1 MWDYSEKVL
10 ELFYHPKNQG
20 AMDPSSEPGVR
31 VVVGEVG
38 SITCGDALRLYLKVD
53 EASERILAASFQT
66 FGCTSA
72 IASSSAL
79 TELITGLTLDEAL
92 RIDNRQIADY
102 LGGLPPAKMHC
113 SVMGQEALE
122 AAIYS
127 YRGLPLP
134 DHTDDDS
141 ALVCSCFGVSEQKI
155 RRLIRENRLTS
166 VEEVTA
172 YSKAGGGCGSCLAQI
187 EDLIAAVLA
196 ETDTIPSEDSRNS
209 KGNSQNQTE
218 PSPAAPPPVSATATP
233 PPLTTLQKIAR
244 IQAVLDEEVRPLL
257 LADGGDVELYD
268 LEGDQVW
275 VRLKGSCTTC
285 PSQQNTLRLLIETR
299 LQEQVW
305 PTLTVH
311 AL

>member
-92 RIDNRQIADY
+92 QIDNRQIADY

-155 RRLIRENRLTS
+155 RRLIRENHLTS
-166 VEEVTA
+166 AEEVTA

-196 ETDTIPSEDSRNS
+196 ETDATPSEDSRNS

-218 PSPAAPPPVSATATP
+218 PSPAAPPP
-233 PPLTTLQKIAR
+233 LTTLQKIAR
-244 IQAVLDEEVRPLL
+244 IQAVLEEEVRPLL

-275 VRLKGSCTTC
+275 VRLKGSCAAC

>member
-196 ETDTIPSEDSRNS
+196 ETDATPSEDSRNS

-244 IQAVLDEEVRPLL
+244 IQAVLEEEVRPLL

-275 VRLKGSCTTC
+275 VRLKGSCAAC

>member
-155 RRLIRENRLTS
+155 RRLIRENHLTS
-166 VEEVTA
+166 AEEVTA

-196 ETDTIPSEDSRNS
+196 ETDATPSEDSRNS

-218 PSPAAPPPVSATATP
+218 PSPAAPS
-233 PPLTTLQKIAR
+233 PLTTLQKIAR
-244 IQAVLDEEVRPLL
+244 IQAVLEEEVRPLL

-275 VRLKGSCTTC
+275 VRLKGSCAAC

>member
-92 RIDNRQIADY
+92 QIDNRQIVDY

-155 RRLIRENRLTS
+155 RRLIRENHLTS
-166 VEEVTA
+166 AEEVTA

-196 ETDTIPSEDSRNS
+196 ETDATPSEDSRNS

-244 IQAVLDEEVRPLL
+244 IQAVLEEEVRPLL

-275 VRLKGSCTTC
+275 VRLKGSCAAC

>member
-155 RRLIRENRLTS
+155 RRLIRENHLTS
-166 VEEVTA
+166 AEEVTA

-196 ETDTIPSEDSRNS
+196 ETDATPSEDSRNS

-244 IQAVLDEEVRPLL
+244 IQAVLEEEVRPLL

-275 VRLKGSCTTC
+275 VRLKGSCAAC

>member
-166 VEEVTA
+166 AEEVTA

-196 ETDTIPSEDSRNS
+196 ETDATPSEDSRNS

-244 IQAVLDEEVRPLL
+244 IQAVLEEEVRPLL

-275 VRLKGSCTTC
+275 VRLKGSCAAC

-305 PTLTVH
+305 PTLIVH

>member
-92 RIDNRQIADY
+92 QIDNRQIADY

-155 RRLIRENRLTS
+155 RRLIRENHLTS
-166 VEEVTA
+166 AEEVTA

-196 ETDTIPSEDSRNS
+196 ETDATPSEDSRNS

-218 PSPAAPPPVSATATP
+218 PSPAAPS
-233 PPLTTLQKIAR
+233 PLTTLQKIAR
-244 IQAVLDEEVRPLL
+244 IQAVLEEEVRPLL

-275 VRLKGSCTTC
+275 VRLKGSCAAC

>member
-196 ETDTIPSEDSRNS
+196 ETDATPSEDSRNS

-244 IQAVLDEEVRPLL
+244 IQAVLEEEVRPLL

-275 VRLKGSCTTC
+275 VRLKGSCAAC

-305 PTLTVH
+305 PTLIVH

>member
-20 AMDPSSEPGVR
+20 AMDPSSDPGVR

-38 SITCGDALRLYLKVD
+38 SITCGDALRLYLKVDEKVD

-155 RRLIRENRLTS
+155 RRLIRENHLTS
-166 VEEVTA
+166 AEEVTA

-196 ETDTIPSEDSRNS
+196 ETDATPSEDSRNS

-218 PSPAAPPPVSATATP
+218 PSPAAPS
-233 PPLTTLQKIAR
+233 PLTTLQKIAR
-244 IQAVLDEEVRPLL
+244 IQAVLEEEVRPLL

-275 VRLKGSCTTC
+275 VRLKGSCAAC

>member
-155 RRLIRENRLTS
+155 RRLIRENHLTS
-166 VEEVTA
+166 AEEVTA

-196 ETDTIPSEDSRNS
+196 ETDATPSEDSRNS

-244 IQAVLDEEVRPLL
+244 IQAVLEEEVRPLL

-275 VRLKGSCTTC
+275 VRLKGSCATC

>member
-10 ELFYHPKNQG
+10 DLFYHPKNQG

-31 VVVGEVG
+31 VVIGEVG

-122 AAIYS
+122 AAIYN
-127 YRGLPLP
+127 YRGIPLP
-134 DHTDDDS
+134 VHTDDDS

-155 RRLIRENRLTS
+155 RRLIQENHLTS

-187 EDLIAAVLA
+187 EDLLAAVLA
-196 ETDTIPSEDSRNS
+196 DASPSKSS
-209 KGNSQNQTE
+209 KGEAKNQAE
-218 PSPAAPPPVSATATP
+218 PSSSAPPSVSATATIS
-233 PPLTTLQKIAR
+233 PLTTLQKIAR
-244 IQAVLDEEVRPLL
+244 IQAVLAEEVRPLL

-275 VRLKGSCTTC
+275 VRLKGSCIGC
-285 PSQQNTLRLLIETR
+285 ASQQSTLQLLIETR

-305 PTLTVH
+305 PSLSVH
-311 AL
+311 AV

>member
-166 VEEVTA
+166 AEEVTA

-196 ETDTIPSEDSRNS
+196 ETDATPSEDSRNS

-218 PSPAAPPPVSATATP
+218 PSPAAPS
-233 PPLTTLQKIAR
+233 PLTTLQKIAR
-244 IQAVLDEEVRPLL
+244 IQAVLEEEVRPLL

-275 VRLKGSCTTC
+275 VRLKGSCAAC

>member
-155 RRLIRENRLTS
+155 RRLIRENHLTS

-196 ETDTIPSEDSRNS
+196 ETDATPSEDSRNS

-244 IQAVLDEEVRPLL
+244 IQAVLEEEVRPLL

-275 VRLKGSCTTC
+275 VRLKGSCAAC

>member
-155 RRLIRENRLTS
+155 RRLIRENHLTS
-166 VEEVTA
+166 AEEVTA

-218 PSPAAPPPVSATATP
+218 PSPAAPS
-233 PPLTTLQKIAR
+233 PLTTLQKIAR
-244 IQAVLDEEVRPLL
+244 IQAVLEEEVRPLL

-275 VRLKGSCTTC
+275 VRLKGSCAAC

>member
-10 ELFYHPKNQG
+10 DLFYHPKNQG

-72 IASSSAL
+72 IAASSAL
-79 TELITGLTLDEAL
+79 TELIIGLTLDEAL

-122 AAIYS
+122 AAIYT

-134 DHTDDDS
+134 DHGDDDS

-155 RRLIRENRLTS
+155 RRLIRENHLTS

-187 EDLIAAVLA
+187 EDLLAAVLA
-196 ETDTIPSEDSRNS
+196 DASPSKTS
-209 KGNSQNQTE
+209 KGEAKNQAE
-218 PSPAAPPPVSATATP
+218 PSSSAPSSLSATATI
-233 PPLTTLQKIAR
+233 PPLTTLEKIAR
-244 IQAVLDEEVRPLL
+244 IQAVLAEEVRPLL
-257 LADGGDVELYD
+257 VADGGDVELYD
-268 LEGDQVW
+268 LEGDRVW
-275 VRLKGSCTTC
+275 VRLKGSCADC

>member
-10 ELFYHPKNQG
+10 DLFYHPKNQG

-122 AAIYS
+122 AAIYA

-134 DHTDDDS
+134 IHTDDDS

-155 RRLIRENRLTS
+155 RRLIRENHLTS

-187 EDLIAAVLA
+187 EDLLAAVLA
-196 ETDTIPSEDSRNS
+196 ETDATDLEDS
-209 KGNSQNQTE
+209 KNQ
-218 PSPAAPPPVSATATP
+218 PSPSAPSSLSATAAS

-244 IQAVLDEEVRPLL
+244 IQAVLQEQIRPLL
-257 LADGGDVELYD
+257 LADGGDVELHD

-275 VRLKGSCTTC
+275 VRLKGSCIGC
-285 PSQQNTLRLLIETR
+285 ASQQSTLQLLIETR

-305 PTLTVH
+305 PSLSVH
-311 AL
+311 AV

>member
-92 RIDNRQIADY
+92 QIDNRQIADY

-155 RRLIRENRLTS
+155 RRLIRENHLTS
-166 VEEVTA
+166 AEEVTA

-187 EDLIAAVLA
+187 EDLIVAVLA
-196 ETDTIPSEDSRNS
+196 ETDATPSEDSRNS

-218 PSPAAPPPVSATATP
+218 PSPAAPS
-233 PPLTTLQKIAR
+233 PLTTLQKIAR
-244 IQAVLDEEVRPLL
+244 IQAVLEEEVRPLL

-275 VRLKGSCTTC
+275 VRLKGSCAAC

>member
-92 RIDNRQIADY
+92 QIDNRQIADY

-155 RRLIRENRLTS
+155 RRLIRENHLTS
-166 VEEVTA
+166 AEEVTA

-196 ETDTIPSEDSRNS
+196 ETDATPSEDSRNS

-244 IQAVLDEEVRPLL
+244 IQPSWRRKFARCCWPM
-257 LADGGDVELYD
+257 AAM
-268 LEGDQVW
+268 W
-275 VRLKGSCTTC
+275 SCTTWKGIRC
-285 PSQQNTLRLLIETR
+285 GCASRDPAPPAPASKTR
-299 LQEQVW
+299 CGCSSK
-305 PTLTVH
+305 P
-311 AL
+311 ACKNRCGPR

>member
-92 RIDNRQIADY
+92 QIDNRQIADY

-196 ETDTIPSEDSRNS
+196 ETDATPSEDSRNS

-218 PSPAAPPPVSATATP
+218 PSPAAPS
-233 PPLTTLQKIAR
+233 PLTTLQKIAR
-244 IQAVLDEEVRPLL
+244 IQAVLEEEVRPLL

-275 VRLKGSCTTC
+275 VRLKGSCAAC

>member
-1 MWDYSEKVL
+1 
-10 ELFYHPKNQG
+10 
-20 AMDPSSEPGVR
+20 
-31 VVVGEVG
+31 
-38 SITCGDALRLYLKVD
+38 
-53 EASERILAASFQT
+53 
-66 FGCTSA
+66 
-72 IASSSAL
+72 
-79 TELITGLTLDEAL
+79 
-92 RIDNRQIADY
+92 
-102 LGGLPPAKMHC
+102 
-113 SVMGQEALE
+113 
-122 AAIYS
+122 
-127 YRGLPLP
+127 
-134 DHTDDDS
+134 
-141 ALVCSCFGVSEQKI
+141 LVCSCFGVSEQKI
-155 RRLIRENRLTS
+155 RRLIRENHLTS
-166 VEEVTA
+166 AEEVTA

-218 PSPAAPPPVSATATP
+218 PSPAAPS
-233 PPLTTLQKIAR
+233 PLTTLQKIAR

>member
-196 ETDTIPSEDSRNS
+196 ETDATPSEDSRNS

-218 PSPAAPPPVSATATP
+218 PSPAAPS
-233 PPLTTLQKIAR
+233 PLTTLQKIAR

-275 VRLKGSCTTC
+275 VRLKGSCAAC

>member
-20 AMDPSSEPGVR
+20 PMDPSSEPGVR

-92 RIDNRQIADY
+92 QIDNRQIADY

-113 SVMGQEALE
+113 SVMGQEALQ

-155 RRLIRENRLTS
+155 RRLIRENHLTS
-166 VEEVTA
+166 AEEVTA

-196 ETDTIPSEDSRNS
+196 ETDATPSEDSRNS

-244 IQAVLDEEVRPLL
+244 IQAVLEEEVRPLL

-275 VRLKGSCTTC
+275 VRLKGSCAAC